1 MGVLRNQF
9 TNAMVKDL
17 YAYFWENYDETPPM
31 YQELFD
37 VVSSTAAYEKFD
49 SAIGL
54 GELLEKPE
62 GTDLQADSPMESY
75 TIICKNR
82 SFGRVIRFSKE
93 SVDDS
98 QKGNLMQK
106 TAGSWGRMVPYTKE
120 LFYAKFFNYGAYTA
134 GNSVFNNK
142 ITGVVDDPTGDLI
155 YDSKAWFSTTH
166 ADKVGGSYANYVSSR
181 ALTHPNLKTSYI
193 TYTSTNNRD
202 ERGNI
207 VSLMPDTLLVPPA
220 LYFTARE
227 ILESTLVPDI
237 FDNTKNVLS
246 AIVQPMAWQHI
257 TDTDGWYMGKKKMG
271 LLATSRESVTIDFWQ
286 EELSKDYF
294 TSIFERYGGCV
305 TNWRYWMAFNI
316 STS

>member
-9 TNAMVKDL
+9 TNAMIKDL
-17 YAYFWENYDETPPM
+17 YVYFWENYDETPPM
-31 YQELFD
+31 YEELFD
-37 VVSSTAAYEKFD
+37 VVPSTGAYDKFT

-75 TIICKNR
+75 TIVCKNR

-106 TAGSWGRMVPYTKE
+106 TAGTWGRMVPYTKE

-134 GNSVFNNK
+134 GHDVFNNK
-142 ITGVVDDPTGDLI
+142 ITGVIEDATGNLG
-155 YDSKAWFSTTH
+155 YDSKPWFSTAH
-166 ADKVGGSYANYVSSR
+166 PDKVGNTYANYTLTR
-181 ALTHPNLKTSYI
+181 ALTHPNLKTTYL

-202 ERGNI
+202 ERGHI

-227 ILESTLVPDI
+227 ILESTLIPDI

-246 AIVQPMAWQHI
+246 AIVQPMAWQFLE
-257 TDTDGWYMGKKKMG
+257 DADGWYLLKRKMG
-271 LLATSRESVTIDFWQ
+271 LMATSRESVTIDFWQ
-286 EELSKDYF
+286 DEMSKDYF
-294 TSIFERYGGCV
+294 TSIYERYGGAM
-305 TNWRYWMAFNI
+305 TNWRFAYACNI
-316 STS
+316 AQS

>member
-1 MGVLRNQF
+1 MSN
-9 TNAMVKDL
+9 NNDS
-17 YAYFWENYDETPPM
+17 YFWENYDETPPM
-31 YQELFD
+31 YEELFD
-37 VVSSTAAYEKFD
+37 VVPSTGAYEKFT

-75 TIICKNR
+75 TIVCKNR

-106 TAGSWGRMVPYTKE
+106 TAGTWGRMVPYTKE

-134 GNSVFNNK
+134 GHDVFNNK
-142 ITGVVDDPTGDLI
+142 ITDVIEDATGNLG
-155 YDSKAWFSTTH
+155 YDSKPWFSTAH
-166 ADKVGGSYANYVSSR
+166 PDKVGNTYANYTLTR
-181 ALTHPNLKTSYI
+181 ALTHPNLKTTYL

-202 ERGNI
+202 ERGHI

-227 ILESTLVPDI
+227 ILESTLIPDI

-246 AIVQPMAWQHI
+246 AIVQPMAWQFLE
-257 TDTDGWYMGKKKMG
+257 DADGWYLLKRKMG
-271 LLATSRESVTIDFWQ
+271 LMATSRESVTIDFWQ
-286 EELSKDYF
+286 DEMSKDYF
-294 TSIFERYGGCV
+294 TSIYERYGGAM
-305 TNWRYWMAFNI
+305 TNWRFAYACNI
-316 STS
+316 AQS